1 MNISRVFILA
11 LLSILSVEVAAQS
24 DSILVNGRDTV
35 AYRYTPI
42 TSSALQPKPKSRVGE
57 RFVKYIIESNIDRSF
72 EKRVDVTFV
81 PAIYYSP
88 STSAGLAVMAAGL
101 YRLDKSNRNIPA
113 SNFSLYAT
121 ASLTGFYR
129 VGASG
134 NNIFRDDRRR
144 IIYSAEFSSQ
154 PTYFWGVGYDA
165 AVTNEALRYL
175 ASRCVVDAR
184 FLQRVTKGLYVGLGV
199 DYDYHFGRFGGRRYA
214 SEAEFLSLLGGE
226 RVEYSAA
233 GLSLYV
239 EFDSRDAISNAER
252 GVYVTLQVK
261 SRPKGLNNIGRSLWS
276 GSLVVDYYQRLW
288 KGAVLALDLR
298 GELNSVGTPWVYNAT
313 IGGADAMRGY
323 YAGRFNDL
331 CAVTLQAELRQK
343 IYKGLGASAWGG
355 AGNVFSTFR
364 NFSWGQTLPN
374 YGAGLRYELKK
385 GVRFRLD
392 YGFGGRDYR
401 GKLIHGAIF
410 SINEAF

>member
-1 MNISRVFILA
+1 
-11 LLSILSVEVAAQS
+11 
-24 DSILVNGRDTV
+24 
-35 AYRYTPI
+35 
-42 TSSALQPKPKSRVGE
+42 
-57 RFVKYIIESNIDRSF
+57 
-72 EKRVDVTFV
+72 V

-199 DYDYHFGRFGGRRYA
+199 DYSYHFGRFGGRRYA

-252 GVYVTLQVK
+252 GVYVALQVK